1 MCKSVNVNSVVGNSN
16 SKVMEDKD
24 MLNVVEKLVNW
35 EVSEGFVRGL
45 DRKHLAEK
53 VCSYEDKVRVIDAHH
68 DGKMSY
74 ILELIEKF
82 KAEYKSIKTVY
93 CEPDFMI
100 SNSLPRFNTNSLKAW
115 MRKND
120 TKNITYNKG
129 TFHFYD
135 RYFNVV
141 DYSGL
146 YCDGLHRDFLT
157 PSVIVDYTFESLLSE
172 LYKKETHF
180 YLHHNPDV
188 LYVESVCKKLEKY
201 GYSSNMRLSLSF
213 SGDYLEYRY
222 TSSKGYIIEK
232 SIISNGHTFT
242 KTPLSIEEVKQLNKA
257 LAPVEEKYQ
266 AAVRAKEELKS
277 ALKQAGVD
285 FLNAVGIK

>member
-1 MCKSVNVNSVVGNSN
+1 MCKSVNVNSVKGID
-16 SKVMEDKD
+16 SKVMEDKV
-24 MLNVVEKLVNW
+24 MVNVVNKLVNW

-93 CEPDFMI
+93 CDPDFMLP
-100 SNSLPRFNTNSLKAW
+100 NSLPRLNTNSLKAW
-115 MRKND
+115 LRKND

-129 TFHFYD
+129 TFDFYD

-146 YCDGLHRDFLT
+146 YCDGLYRDFLT
-157 PSVIVDYTFESLLSE
+157 PSFIVDYTFESLLSD
-172 LYKKETHF
+172 LYEKETNF

-188 LYVESVCKKLEKY
+188 LYVESVCKNLENY
-201 GYSSNMRLSLSF
+201 GYGQRVIFSMGS
-213 SGDYLEYRY
+213 SGDYLVYRY
-222 TSSKGYIIEK
+222 DSSKGYIIEK
-232 SIISNGHTFT
+232 ANDSDGAAYAEA
-242 KTPLSIEEVKQLNKA
+242 TPLSIEEVKELDKA

-266 AAVRAKEELKS
+266 AMLRAKEELES
-277 ALKQAGVD
+277 ALEQAGID
-285 FLNAVGIK
+285 FLDAVGIK

>member
-24 MLNVVEKLVNW
+24 MLNIVEKLVNW

-45 DRKHLAEK
+45 ERKDNGGYAITDVLP
-53 VCSYEDKVRVIDAHH
+53 VEDKVRVIDARH

-100 SNSLPRFNTNSLKAW
+100 PNSLPRFNTNSLKAW
-115 MRKND
+115 LRKND

-129 TFHFYD
+129 NFHFYD
-135 RYFNVV
+135 RYFNIV
-141 DYSGL
+141 DYS
-146 YCDGLHRDFLT
+146 GLHRDFLT

-188 LYVESVCKKLEKY
+188 LYVESVCKKLKKY
-201 GYSSNMRLSLSF
+201 GYRGNICFSLSF
-213 SGDYLEYRY
+213 SGDYLVYRY
-222 TSSKGYIIEK
+222 DSSEGYIIVK
-232 SIISNGHTFT
+232 SIISNGHVFT
-242 KTPLSIEEVKQLNKA
+242 KTPLSIEEVKQLDKA
-257 LAPVEEKYQ
+257 LAHVEEKYQ
-266 AAVRAKEELKS
+266 AAVRAKKELKS
-277 ALKQAGVD
+277 ALKHACVD
-285 FLNAVGIK
+285 FLDAVGIK